1 MKKLI
6 KKKIKNDI
14 KHTPKGGHLDKPLKP
29 TLVGFGSFSL

>member
-6 KKKIKNDI
+6 KKTIKNNTQY
-14 KHTPKGGHLDKPLKP
+14 TPKGGHLDKPLKP